1 MSSVSAKAVSAPSL
15 LLVLAAAFA
24 GAAHECERECVIGD
38 TRTCHY
44 EFSLQEYHTM
54 SRACF
59 NCPENLEDC
68 SRQECISADGVPR
81 PVITINRQ
89 LPGPSIQVCEGDR
102 LVVDLYNLLLSDT
115 ETIHW
120 HGMHMRNQQYYDGVP
135 FLTQCPVIRGKFR
148 YDFKASTPGTL
159 FWHSHAG
166 LHRASGV
173 LGSLV
178 VRQAEDPHRGLYDTD
193 LPEHVIML
201 SDWSHTSVATQFT
214 GRHHSQGDDY
224 ARTILVNGK
233 GRNSAA
239 KLEGAEA
246 AQVPLEVIKVT
257 PGLRHRLRFVGGTGL
272 NCPVVVSV
280 DGHQLAVIA
289 TDGEPIVP
297 FITDSFVIYSGE
309 RFDVVLEANQ
319 ATDNYWFRFN
329 GLIDCS
335 KMECVQG
342 AVLRYEGAP
351 DQEPLGSLT
360 YDPSYPGVVVNPLNT
375 AGDALEEV
383 TMVELDALMPSMLQ
397 QAVDKQFY
405 LGFDFK
411 RVNNTLLY
419 NPELYP
425 YNAVSEEWQVNTPQ
439 INGISFLSPPSP
451 PLSQPHDPQPTLCYY
466 GQDPICEGDF
476 CRCTYVLE
484 VALGE
489 TVEFVLVDEGNIGDE
504 NHPFHMHGYH
514 FHVVAMGRLG
524 HNTSLA
530 EVAALDAAG
539 GITRKLEDAVLKDTV
554 TIPDGG
560 YTIIRFTADNPG
572 WWLMHCHL
580 VFHSE
585 MDMVAALHV
594 GGLDDVPPV
603 PENFP
608 TCGSFMPAL

>member
-1 MSSVSAKAVSAPSL
+1 MGVSRLSVV
-15 LLVLAAAFA
+15 LVLVAALAD
-24 GAAHECERECVIGD
+24 AAHECERECIIGD

-44 EFSLQEYHTM
+44 EFNLQEYHTM
-54 SRACF
+54 GRACF
-59 NCPENLEDC
+59 SCPENMEDC
-68 SRQECISADGVPR
+68 SRQDCIPGDGVSR
-81 PVITINRQ
+81 PLITINRQ

-102 LVVDLYNLLLSDT
+102 LVVDLNNMMLSDT

-120 HGMHMRNQQYYDGVP
+120 HGFHMRDQQYYDGVP
-135 FLTQCPVIRGKFR
+135 FLTQCPVMVGKFR
-148 YDFKASTPGTL
+148 YDFYANTSGTHL
-159 FWHSHAG
+159 WHSHVG

-173 LGSLV
+173 FGSIV

-193 LPEHVIML
+193 FPEHVIVL
-201 SDWSHTSVATQFT
+201 SDWGHTSVATQFS
-214 GRHHSQGDDY
+214 GRHHGQGDDY

-239 KLEGAEA
+239 ELEGVEA
-246 AQVPLEVIKVT
+246 VQLPLEVIQVT
-257 PGLRHRLRFVGGTGL
+257 PGLRHRLRFVGGMGL

-280 DGHQLAVIA
+280 DGHQLTLIA
-289 TDGEPIVP
+289 TDGNPIVP
-297 FITDSFVIYSGE
+297 FTMDSFVIYSGE

-319 ATDNYWFRFN
+319 PTDNYWFRFN

-335 KMECVQG
+335 QMECVQG

-351 DQEPLGSLT
+351 DQDPSASLT
-360 YDPSYPGVVVNPLNT
+360 YDPSYSGVVVNPLNT

-383 TMVELDALMPSMLQ
+383 TMVELDALTPSTLQ

-405 LGFDFK
+405 LGFDFR

-419 NPELYP
+419 NSDLYP
-425 YNAVSEEWQVNTPQ
+425 YNGVGEEWQMNTPQ
-439 INGISFLSPPSP
+439 INGISFANPHSP
-451 PLSQPHDPQPTLCYY
+451 PLSQPDDPQPTICYY
-466 GQDPICEGDF
+466 GQEPMCEGDF
-476 CRCTYVLE
+476 CSCTYVLE

-504 NHPFHMHGYH
+504 NHPYHLHGQH
-514 FHVVAMGRLG
+514 FHVVAMGKLG
-524 HNTSLA
+524 HNTSVA
-530 EVAALDAAG
+530 DVAALDAAG
-539 GITRKLEDAVLKDTV
+539 GITRKLDDTVKKDTV

-585 MDMVAALHV
+585 MAMVAALHV
-594 GGLDDVPPV
+594 GGTEHLPPV
-603 PENFP
+603 PDGFP
-608 TCGSFMPAL
+608 TCGSFMPDL